1 MKKLVLVTLF
11 LFSLPYFVYCQ
22 YFELTPSG
30 MKSLIEP
37 EGADYLVLNF
47 PDKSQSEL
55 FDAAHDYVV
64 SSFNSAKD
72 VMSESEPNVL
82 SLKAAMP
89 FKLSNG
95 FVKYDAI
102 LNYKYNI
109 LFKEGRVR
117 VEFHLLDFI
126 VLPTNGNVPKFSFG
140 LVRQNISMQGVFTKQ
155 GKIIKVGGEDTKRTI
170 EDYAN
175 RLTQGLA
182 EAITGVANNDW

>member
-1 MKKLVLVTLF
+1 
-11 LFSLPYFVYCQ
+11 
-22 YFELTPSG
+22 
-30 MKSLIEP
+30 
-37 EGADYLVLNF
+37 
-47 PDKSQSEL
+47 
-55 FDAAHDYVV
+55 
-64 SSFNSAKD
+64 
-72 VMSESEPNVL
+72 
-82 SLKAAMP
+82 
-89 FKLSNG
+89 
-95 FVKYDAI
+95 
-102 LNYKYNI
+102 
-109 LFKEGRVR
+109 

>member
-1 MKKLVLVTLF
+1 
-11 LFSLPYFVYCQ
+11 
-22 YFELTPSG
+22 

-126 VLPTNGNVPKFSFG
+126 VLPTMVMC
-140 LVRQNISMQGVFTKQ
+140 QNSLLG
-155 GKIIKVGGEDTKRTI
+155 
-170 EDYAN
+170 
-175 RLTQGLA
+175 
-182 EAITGVANNDW
+182 